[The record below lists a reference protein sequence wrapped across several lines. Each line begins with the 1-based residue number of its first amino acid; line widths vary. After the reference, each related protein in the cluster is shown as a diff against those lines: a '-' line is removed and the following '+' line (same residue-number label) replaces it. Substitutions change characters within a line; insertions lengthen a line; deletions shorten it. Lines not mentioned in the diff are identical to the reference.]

1 VTATAKKMGLRPS
14 EEEEEAASAA
24 ASAAEVASSTAKAAC
39 GGRPTAKA
47 RLAAVKCLLMSMLLE
62 VLLAERWEEILARRQ
77 GVGPEDGLED
87 LSRVLDCNLC
97 AGLIALIACIVQLV
111 IKSGE
116 VYGLSIL
123 PGNSAK

>member
-1 VTATAKKMGLRPS
+1 MNMGLRPS

-24 ASAAEVASSTAKAAC
+24 APTEVVASSTAKAAW

-47 RLAAVKCLLMSMLLE
+47 RLAAVRCLLLLMLLE
-62 VLLAERWEEILARRQ
+62 VLLAEHWQGILARRE
-77 GVGPEDGLED
+77 GIGCLED
-87 LSRVLDCNLC
+87 MSRALDCIVC

-111 IKSGE
+111 IESDE
-116 VYGLSIL
+116 VYSLIKL